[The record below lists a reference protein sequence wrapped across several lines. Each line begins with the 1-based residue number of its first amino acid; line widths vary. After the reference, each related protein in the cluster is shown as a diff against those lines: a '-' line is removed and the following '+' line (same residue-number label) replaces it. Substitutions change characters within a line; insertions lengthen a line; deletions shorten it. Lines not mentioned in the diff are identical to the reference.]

1 MGSIDRYIFRTTLAS
16 FALVLVSLTGV
27 IWITQALRGI
37 DLMTSQGQTIVTFL
51 GITSLVIPA
60 LVLIIAPIALM
71 IAISHTLNKLATD
84 SEIIV
89 MNAAGFSPFR
99 LFRPFFFATCVVA
112 AVVAFIGAYLAP
124 DGMRRIKQW
133 DAEITADVLT
143 NILQPGRFA
152 QLDQNLTIRI
162 RERLPG
168 GVLAGIF
175 VDDRRDPKERITI
188 IADHGT
194 VLKNES
200 GSYLVLEDGNL
211 ERFEA
216 GKRDPALVAFGRYA
230 FDMSKFSNRGRDVAL
245 GIRERYL
252 WELFSPAE
260 NDPVYKQLSGQF
272 FAELHDRLMSPL
284 YPFAFAVLTFAFL
297 GTPRTT
303 RQSRNFSIGGSIVAV
318 FGLRMAGFACSVMTV
333 KTPAD
338 GARPVCDAV
347 RRDRHRAVD
356 DRRRRRGGTAGGAD
370 GSHQQIQRPP
380 CAAVQ
385 TARHSMSMMTN
396 TLGRY
401 FAGRFLVSAVG
412 VFASIFVLLVLV
424 DYIEMVR
431 KTSGLASASAFTVA
445 QTSLYRVPQLL
456 EKLMPFCVLIG
467 AMTCYLALS
476 RRLELVV
483 ARAAGVSAWQF
494 ISPAL
499 GSAIILGALATTAY
513 NPMSANLRELS
524 KRMEAELFGS
534 APGGGIQDASGFWLN
549 QINSDGQSIINAARS
564 EQQGAR
570 LTGLTVFRFDTD
582 LQFKERIEARE
593 ATLEEGRWA
602 FKSVRRYSLDKP
614 PIDQESYYLTTTLT
628 PAQVRN
634 SFSTPETV
642 SFWQLPG
649 YIRSSES
656 SGFATAGYRLQY
668 HKLIAQP
675 FLLAAMVMLAASVSL
690 RFFRMGG
697 VQKMVLSGVG
707 AGFLLYV
714 LSKVT
719 EDLSKAELMH
729 PIAAAWLPVCV
740 GGLTGFLA
748 LLYQEDG

>member
-1 MGSIDRYIFRTTLAS
+1 
-16 FALVLVSLTGV
+16 
-27 IWITQALRGI
+27 
-37 DLMTSQGQTIVTFL
+37 
-51 GITSLVIPA
+51 
-60 LVLIIAPIALM
+60 
-71 IAISHTLNKLATD
+71 
-84 SEIIV
+84 
-89 MNAAGFSPFR
+89 
-99 LFRPFFFATCVVA
+99 
-112 AVVAFIGAYLAP
+112 
-124 DGMRRIKQW
+124 
-133 DAEITADVLT
+133 
-143 NILQPGRFA
+143 
-152 QLDQNLTIRI
+152 
-162 RERLPG
+162 
-168 GVLAGIF
+168 
-175 VDDRRDPKERITI
+175 
-188 IADHGT
+188 
-194 VLKNES
+194 
-200 GSYLVLEDGNL
+200 
-211 ERFEA
+211 
-216 GKRDPALVAFGRYA
+216 
-230 FDMSKFSNRGRDVAL
+230 
-245 GIRERYL
+245 
-252 WELFSPAE
+252 
-260 NDPVYKQLSGQF
+260 
-272 FAELHDRLMSPL
+272 
-284 YPFAFAVLTFAFL
+284 
-297 GTPRTT
+297 
-303 RQSRNFSIGGSIVAV
+303 
-318 FGLRMAGFACSVMTV
+318 
-333 KTPAD
+333 
-338 GARPVCDAV
+338 
-347 RRDRHRAVD
+347 
-356 DRRRRRGGTAGGAD
+356 
-370 GSHQQIQRPP
+370 
-380 CAAVQ
+380 
-385 TARHSMSMMTN
+385 MSMMTN

-401 FAGRFLVSAVG
+401 FAGRFVVAAVG
-412 VFASIFVLLVLV
+412 TFASIFLLLVLV

-431 KTSGLASASAFTVA
+431 KTSGLPQASAITVA
-445 QTSLYRVPQLL
+445 LTSLYRVPQLL
-456 EKLMPFCVLIG
+456 EKMMPFCVLIG

-499 GSAIILGALATTAY
+499 ASSIILGTLATIAY

-549 QINSDGQSIINAARS
+549 QVNNDGQWIINAARS
-564 EQQGAR
+564 EQQGVR
-570 LTGLTVFRFDTD
+570 LTGITVFRFDTD

-593 ATLEEGRWA
+593 ASLDEGRWVL
-602 FKSVRRYSLDKP
+602 KSARRFSLDSP
-614 PIDQESYYLTTTLT
+614 PVEQETFYITTSLTQ
-628 PAQVRN
+628 AQVRN

-642 SFWQLPG
+642 SFWQLPN